1 MPQLD
6 LFYFIQN
13 SLYIIIFFNLLCYI
27 SFFNFFPK
35 KILKSFLSIF
45 LIKNKEKTFKYLN
58 LNLNNLKNLKVT
70 FLKKSSYKIKIE
82 LLSIKF

>member
-13 SLYIIIFFNLLCYI
+13 SLYIIIFFNILCYI
-27 SFFNFFPK
+27 SFFYMFPK

-45 LIKNKEKTFKYLN
+45 LIKEKEEIAKPLKYNIYFLEN
-58 LNLNNLKNLKVT
+58 FYSKN
-70 FLKKSSYKIKIE
+70 LKKSSYKILIE
-82 LLSIKF
+82 TIRIKF